1 MAGTDQLDIVKE
13 NISENG
19 IEQQFKENEG
29 ELLSIDGN

>member
-29 ELLSIDGN
+29 Q